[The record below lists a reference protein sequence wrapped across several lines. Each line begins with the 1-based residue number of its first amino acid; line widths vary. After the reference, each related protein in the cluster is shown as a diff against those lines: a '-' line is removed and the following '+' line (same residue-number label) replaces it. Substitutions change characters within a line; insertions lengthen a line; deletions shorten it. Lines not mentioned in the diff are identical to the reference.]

1 VVFEMPTLLLII
13 FISRFSFFLSF
24 ICVAVL
30 DSPRI
35 AQIHPA
41 FFPMEYDSEPKD
53 TTDCHFVTLDE
64 LLGYIS
70 ATNLQ
75 SFLCCCKTNKK
86 LTRSYRLT
94 AAAVIHALY

>member
-1 VVFEMPTLLLII
+1 
-13 FISRFSFFLSF
+13 
-24 ICVAVL
+24 
-30 DSPRI
+30 
-35 AQIHPA
+35 
-41 FFPMEYDSEPKD
+41 MEYDSEPKD